1 VPKSKVR
8 KKTVYTPPAE
18 VRPTGRKRGPSPQA
32 VPIVA
37 VGLMVLGIVW
47 LIIYYFSQG
56 NLPIKPIGA
65 YNLGVGFAMLVA
77 ALAVL
82 TQWR

>member
-1 VPKSKVR
+1 MPKSKVR

-18 VRPTGRKRGPSPQA
+18 VRPTSRKRGPSPVF
-32 VPIVA
+32 VPALA
-37 VGLMVLGIVW
+37 VGLMVVGIIW
-47 LIIYYFSQG
+47 LVIYYFSQG
-56 NLPIKPIGA
+56 QLPIKAIGPV
-65 YNLGVGFAMLVA
+65 NLGVGFAMLVA